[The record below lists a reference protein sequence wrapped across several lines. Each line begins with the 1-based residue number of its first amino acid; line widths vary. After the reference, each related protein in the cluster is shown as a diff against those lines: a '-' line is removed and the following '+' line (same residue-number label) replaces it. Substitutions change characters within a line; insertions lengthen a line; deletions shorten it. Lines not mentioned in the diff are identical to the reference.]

1 MGFGQYL
8 DLIRLKHPA
17 FVGQYQHL
25 VATVGGTE
33 EPMFTVEDEI
43 VMMGVFED
51 VVGTLSKGEQA

>member
-1 MGFGQYL
+1 
-8 DLIRLKHPA
+8 
-17 FVGQYQHL
+17 
-25 VATVGGTE
+25 VGGTE